1 MHRQEIKKLSGDE
14 LDAELSKLEHWKL
27 VDGKLHRELQFE
39 NFIEAFAFMTKLA
52 IVAER
57 IDHHP
62 EWTNVYSRVSMS
74 LTTHDTGGISNLD
87 IELARAADHYFGG

>member
-1 MHRQEIKKLSGDE
+1 
-14 LDAELSKLEHWKL
+14 
-27 VDGKLHRELQFE
+27 
-39 NFIEAFAFMTKLA
+39 MTKLA

-62 EWTNVYSRVSMS
+62 EWTNVYNRVSMS

-87 IELARAADHYFGG
+87 IELARAADLYHGK

>member
-1 MHRQEIKKLSGDE
+1 MHKQKRERLTGEEIRKE
-14 LDAELSKLEHWKL
+14 LASLQNWDV
-27 VDGKLHRELQFE
+27 VDGKLHRNFKFE

-62 EWTNVYSRVSMS
+62 EWTNVYSSVSVS
-74 LTTHDTGGISNLD
+74 LTTHDAGGISNLD